1 MKKEIYF
8 LLVFILGIAFSCS
21 EDDFS
26 ESEHSSHHLEQNMR
40 KNKVTFAE
48 MKQFLKEHSNKNSL
62 PKSLSVSGKNGNS
75 YITSIDS
82 TSVTFITVDN
92 VASFTLRI
100 NTLDDENYGF
110 SNLVVKSYNGQT
122 EEYIYHY
129 NPDAEW
135 LTAFNSGEKRDY
147 EGEIFVTD
155 IDGNNLSSFTNYSK
169 GTIGALCF
177 ATIEIPCYG
186 SECPCT
192 DGNGQT
198 IVKIFAC
205 NGENNSGGNGNGNG
219 PTPPGGF
226 PPTDPTPPGGGTN
239 YSDFDYFLMDLSP
252 AQKAWFVAPANSSIF
267 SNVYNYLYDQDY
279 SWEAV
284 ELMTWAIDFFMQ
296 NPNTTWA
303 QFKNWFMGTPEME
316 NIEEIDPNLIQYE
329 TPIVQQSLPSL
340 TNWNTYFP
348 KIVNQNGSWSAMESP
363 QVYQLAGGTIYNS
376 HLNDTSGAYQNA
388 CAIRGS
394 RALLYSGINIPIIKI
409 PGNPPRQLTQKGGDN
424 KNYILAATSFE
435 KFMIDTFGDTPNKLT
450 GADANDPQKVKNLL
464 QGKNGIYVIINADPR
479 PSSQGGAGYSGHVDN
494 IVNGICISG
503 AYTKPKGGVKSIRIW
518 VLN

>member
-1 MKKEIYF
+1 MKKGIYF
-8 LLVFILGIAFSCS
+8 LLVFILGIVFSCS
-21 EDDFS
+21 EDDFTDS
-26 ESEHSSHHLEQNMR
+26 GHSSHHLEQNMR

-48 MKQFLKEHSNKNSL
+48 MKQFLKEHSNNSSL
-62 PKSLSVSGKNGNS
+62 PKSLAVADKNGNS
-75 YITSIDS
+75 YITSIDI
-82 TSVTFITVDN
+82 TNVTFITDDN

-219 PTPPGGF
+219 STPPGGF

-239 YSDFDYFLMDLSP
+239 YSDFDYFIMGLSP
-252 AQKAWFVAPANSSIF
+252 AQKAWFVASANSTIF
-267 SNVYNYLYDQDY
+267 NNVHSYLYNQDY

-284 ELMTWAIDFFMQ
+284 ELMTWAIGFFME
-296 NPNTTWA
+296 NPGTTWT
-303 QFKNWFMGTPEME
+303 QFENWFIKAFTQQDIINELQNYPCAQSIVQEL
-316 NIEEIDPNLIQYE
+316 PNLSNDIALKMRDIFQNSDNYHIIFRAKSGLGNIDGETRGSYSNTGTFRAVIDLNDEVLQNATKEYILITMYHEVVHAFLDYE
-329 TPIVQQSLPSL
+329 RYRLGNTSFQ
-340 TNWNTYFP
+340 NTYP
-348 KIVNQNGSWSAMESP
+348 YVLVGYDYDS
-363 QVYQLAGGTIYNS
+363 
-376 HLNDTSGAYQNA
+376 SG
-388 CAIRGS
+388 
-394 RALLYSGINIPIIKI
+394 
-409 PGNPPRQLTQKGGDN
+409 
-424 KNYILAATSFE
+424 
-435 KFMIDTFGDTPNKLT
+435 
-450 GADANDPQKVKNLL
+450 
-464 QGKNGIYVIINADPR
+464 
-479 PSSQGGAGYSGHVDN
+479 N
-494 IVNGICISG
+494 IVNRYTFLSGHNQLGAFLTQLENILSSYNPNLPQETIKAIAKAGITTMTSQESQLNRNERNTLLNNYKG
-503 AYTKPKGGVKSIRIW
+503 TKCP
-518 VLN
+518 